1 VDAEVLASCFW
12 NSTTACWSGFTLGGS
27 LSREQLMDGAAAIW
41 LSTIYGVSQAS
52 DQQQETA

>member
-1 VDAEVLASCFW
+1 
-12 NSTTACWSGFTLGGS
+12 
-27 LSREQLMDGAAAIW
+27 MDGAAAIW